1 MAYNKDN
8 YFRIKNEF
16 SHKHRDRVEEAEQR
30 KAFLENK
37 YPELAKIDTALR
49 LTGMEIYG
57 AMFGS
62 ASGRKIKKIKEE
74 NDAYQQAQA
83 DFLKKLGLP
92 QDYLLPKFDCDICQD
107 RGTVGM
113 RMCDCMKKQ
122 LIMAGY
128 ESSGMGNLIKN
139 CAFDNFDLGAFSGIP
154 DAEENM
160 KMVYGVCRDYA
171 NNFTTDAEQI
181 CGGQINLIMT
191 GATGLGKTHLS
202 AAMTKTLIDRGYDV
216 VYDTALNIFSAFE
229 DERFGI
235 NRYTEEKKTP
245 KYFECDVLIMDDL
258 GTEITNQFTAMVL
271 FNLINTRMNRKKA
284 MIINTNLTLKELRD
298 RYSDRITSRILGEFR
313 PLQFIGKDY
322 RSLRLKG

>member
-8 YFRIKNEF
+8 YFRIKDEF
-16 SHKHRDRVEEAEQR
+16 SHKHRDKIEEAEQR
-30 KAFLENK
+30 KTLLENK
-37 YPELAKIDTALR
+37 YPELSKIDTALR
-49 LTGMEIYG
+49 LTGMEIYSS
-57 AMFGS
+57 MFDAGS
-62 ASGRKIKKIKEE
+62 AKEIEKIKKKNEE
-74 NDAYQQAQA
+74 CQQAQA

-92 QDYLLPKFDCDICQD
+92 SDYLLPKFDCDICQD
-107 RGTVGM
+107 RGTVGL

-128 ESSGMGNLIKN
+128 ESSGMGNLIRS
-139 CAFDNFDLGAFSGIP
+139 CSFDNFDLNAFAGNP
-154 DAEENM
+154 DTQANM
-160 KMVYGVCRDYA
+160 QMVYNICHDYA
-171 NNFTTDAEQI
+171 HNFTTDAEQI

-202 AAMTKTLIDRGYDV
+202 AAITKTLIDRGYDV

-229 DERFGI
+229 DERFGVD
-235 NRYTEEKKTP
+235 RYTEEKKTP

-271 FNLINTRMNRKKA
+271 FNLINTRLNRKKA
-284 MIINTNLTLKELRD
+284 MIINTNLSLKELRD

-313 PLQFIGKDY
+313 PLQFAGKDY
-322 RSLRLKG
+322 RSLRLRG